1 VAIQYDQFTSET
13 SPRKAGKRKSKE
25 PEVPDDDTRWWVQ
38 GDSTD
43 AAARMI
49 EFADRLK
56 KHQGVR
62 NQQNILHSRLYSNSD
77 VSGLGLHEY
86 TNAQSTLGQ
95 LAGRISLNVIQS
107 CVDTLLSKICKN
119 KPRPA
124 FVTNGANWP
133 QQQKAKK
140 LERFTQGVFYE
151 EKLFE
156 KSIMVG
162 LDALVFGTGAFKFQF
177 NPDTGRLEAERA
189 FIDEIRVDDA
199 DGVYGKPRQMFQR
212 RLIAKDVLLDCYPG
226 QADVIRG
233 LPTPEELRTVKGAAA
248 MCEVWESWHLRSGSK
263 AKDGKH
269 MIAVQ
274 GACLYQ
280 EEWTID
286 RFPFAFLRYKP
297 KLLGFWGCG
306 VAEVLTG
313 IQIELNRLV
322 RSVSE
327 QLRRKGRGRIF
338 VQVGSKIVPGHM
350 TNNIAD
356 IINYVGHPPIV
367 DSGNAV
373 APEEF
378 AQIDRLYQK
387 AFQECGISQLSVSAQ
402 KPSGLDAAVALREFS
417 DIESERFAKFSQGWE
432 QLFLDA
438 AEVQL
443 DLMRMENPKD
453 YEVSNPHR
461 RFTEKI
467 NWKDVNLLQ
476 ESYAIQM
483 TPVSSLPDTKSA
495 RLQRVEELKNGG
507 YITQAIAAKLLDMPD
522 IDAETKLGTAAIE
535 DVEATISAILDDAKP
550 CFYPP
555 EEYQNLQLLME
566 RSLASYL
573 YAKHHG
579 CDEER
584 LSMLRDLMDQT
595 KALLAPPPPPPAP
608 AQGAPP
614 PMPPMGGP
622 MPPGPMPPM
631 PMQGGQPPN
640 MSMQNNTNV
649 KIPLQPTV
657 APLVG

>member
-1 VAIQYDQFTSET
+1 MAIQYDQFSSEK
-13 SPRKAGKRKSKE
+13 SPKKAGKKRAKQ
-25 PEVPDDDTRWWVQ
+25 PEMLDDDTRWWLQ
-38 GDSTD
+38 ESEED

-49 EFADRLK
+49 EFAERLK

-62 NQQNILHSRLYSNSD
+62 NQLNILNSRLYSNSD

-95 LAGRISLNVIQS
+95 LSGRISLNVISS

-119 KPRPA
+119 KPRPT

-140 LERFTQGVFYE
+140 LSSFVNGMFYE

-162 LDALVFGTGAFKFQF
+162 LDAFVFGTGAFKFQF
-177 NPDTGRLEAERA
+177 NEDTGRLEAERA

-199 DGVYGKPRQMFQR
+199 DGVYGKPRQLFQR
-212 RLIAKDVLLDCYPG
+212 RLISKDVLLDCYPKH
-226 QADVIRG
+226 ASVIAG
-233 LPTPEELRTVKGAAA
+233 LPVPEELRTVKGAGP
-248 MCEVWESWHLRSGSK
+248 MCEVWESWHLPSSK
-263 AKDGKH
+263 KAGDGKH

-280 EEWTID
+280 EEWKLD
-286 RFPFAFLRYKP
+286 KFPFAFLRYKP
-297 KLLGFWGCG
+297 KILGFWGQG
-306 VAEVLTG
+306 VAEMLTG

-338 VQVGSKIVPGHM
+338 LQVGSKVVPGHM
-350 TNNIAD
+350 TNNVAD

-367 DSGNAV
+367 DSANAV
-373 APEEF
+373 SPEEF

-387 AFQECGISQLSVSAQ
+387 AFQECGVSQLSVSAQ

-417 DIESERFAKFSQGWE
+417 DIESERFAKLSQGWE
-432 QLFLDA
+432 QLFMDC

-443 DLMRMENPKD
+443 DMLRAENPSD
-453 YEVSNPHR
+453 YEVQTPNR
-461 RFTEKI
+461 RYMDKI
-467 NWKDVNLLQ
+467 NWKDVNLPQ
-476 ESYAIQM
+476 ESYAVQM

-507 YITQAIAAKLLDMPD
+507 YITQAVAAKLLDMPD
-522 IDAETKLGTAAIE
+522 LEAETNLGNAAID
-535 DVEATISAILDDAKP
+535 DVDATISCILDDATPKL
-550 CFYPP
+550 YPP
-555 EEYQNLQLLME
+555 EEYQNLELLLE

-573 YAKHHG
+573 FAKHHG
-579 CDEER
+579 CDQKR
-584 LSMLRDLMDQT
+584 LKMLRQLMDLT
-595 KALLAPPPPPPAP
+595 KNMLTSAANAAPPPAP
-608 AQGAPP
+608 PGPPGGMPPVGPTAGP
-614 PMPPMGGP
+614 PM
-622 MPPGPMPPM
+622 
-631 PMQGGQPPN
+631 GGQPPN

-649 KIPLQPTV
+649 RIPLQPTV
-657 APLVG
+657 PPLVG